1 MDLYKAEHGAAP
13 TPTQLDAIMQEK
25 MHSEKRRSRKSL
37 YIFKSLVSK
46 IDKLLLGK

>member
-1 MDLYKAEHGAAP
+1 
-13 TPTQLDAIMQEK
+13 

-46 IDKLLLGK
+46 IDKLLLGKWLPPN